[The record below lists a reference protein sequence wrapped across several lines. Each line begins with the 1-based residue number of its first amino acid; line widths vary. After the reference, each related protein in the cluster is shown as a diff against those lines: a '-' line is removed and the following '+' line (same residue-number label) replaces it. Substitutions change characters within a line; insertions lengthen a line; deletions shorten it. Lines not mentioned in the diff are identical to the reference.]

1 MTENCKLV
9 FEVENLNNAS
19 PATVSRCG
27 QVFISPS
34 DLGYEAV
41 YKGWILARKLDGRS
55 DEADKINT
63 LLTKYFSTMK
73 IMESIEK
80 ICRNPV
86 MDISFVIKVIMTLN
100 IITGI
105 LRPLV

>member
-1 MTENCKLV
+1 
-9 FEVENLNNAS
+9 
-19 PATVSRCG
+19 
-27 QVFISPS
+27 
-34 DLGYEAV
+34 
-41 YKGWILARKLDGRS
+41 
-55 DEADKINT
+55 
-63 LLTKYFSTMK
+63 MK

-86 MDISFVIKVIMTLN
+86 MDISFVVKVIMTLN